1 MAKTYNT
8 ISTFTSGQVL
18 TAAQMNEIGT
28 NSNNYRVPPTVRA
41 VRSSTLSYT
50 YTNDV
55 AWNDT
60 EYDTETLTP
69 GSGAGAMHND
79 VTNNARIT
87 PSTAGI
93 YLVEFSVHFTF
104 SGTSTTFQN
113 QINKNGSLAIN
124 RFYSVARTTL
134 HRDIIQGI
142 FTANGTTDFFT
153 CSFDMG
159 GGTSPTIQNNATSYF
174 AATWLGQVS

>member
-8 ISTFTSGQVL
+8 LSNVTVGSVL
-18 TAAQMNEIGT
+18 TASDYNEVLE
-28 NSNNYRVPPTVRA
+28 NSNNFRVPPTVRA

-55 AWNDT
+55 AWNSED
-60 EYDTETLTP
+60 YDTDT
-69 GSGAGAMHND
+69 MHDN
-79 VTNNARIT
+79 VTNNTRIT
-87 PSTAGI
+87 PTTAGI

-104 SGTSTTFQN
+104 TGTSTTFQN
-113 QINKNGSLAIN
+113 IINKNGSLAIN

-142 FTANGTTDFFT
+142 FTANGTTDYFT

-159 GGTSPTIQNNATSYF
+159 GGTSPIIQNNATSYF